1 MKKTNWLS
9 FNIKFPSELIPLY
22 DFLQNELNFI
32 LSDDKYRKDLL
43 NINYSQH
50 KGNVWRDMRDLF
62 RCRISAWPIKNKTWY
77 SYILFE
83 NIRREV
89 QSKVENVIIFKELE
103 KNDFKINETLY
114 TKLTTDFHIFAKRGR
129 IENIKDAKT
138 EPELARNATFQ
149 LDYTVSAKQN
159 FTMDENLLCNLQ
171 NMNGS
176 WLSYQ
181 IVLPASL
188 NGKLTGKVAKPRFF
202 KRKVD
207 DKYIGT
213 CSYQYEV
220 PQNDNKSILGVDI
233 GKIKLFS
240 AIALNDDGF
249 YSNEYIQSKRLSS
262 ANEKLKL
269 IYKEK
274 RALSDKINRTKPYE
288 VYSKRH
294 EVRLTELS
302 RIKEKIKRIKTHI
315 AKNTANEIIQVAKL
329 ENCKEIHIENLSW
342 LKSQG
347 GKWNHSRIQKNIEE
361 IGRREGILVT
371 KVNAAHSSSE
381 HPITKEKGKE
391 VNRNIVFSD
400 NLEIDRDVLGAINL
414 AARNKGKKKQN
425 KLNDL
430 KKTNG
435 RAKKV
440 RPTRS
445 KRQEIKKLIK
455 EVKGNTQIVI
465 FSPQK
470 LASNLLLNR
479 LWTLSD
485 KVLSKSSLVQRKKL
499 LLPICDNF

>member
-9 FNIKFPSELIPLY
+9 FNIEFPSELIPLY
-22 DFLQNELNFI
+22 DFLQKELNFI
-32 LSDDKYRKDLL
+32 LSDDSYRKGLL

-62 RCRISAWPIKNKTWY
+62 RDRVSAWPIKNKTWY

-89 QSKVENVIIFKELE
+89 QSKAENVTIFKELE
-103 KNDFKINETLY
+103 KNGFKVNETLY
-114 TKLTTDFHIFAKRGR
+114 TKLTTDFHIFAKSGR

-171 NMNGS
+171 NTDGS

-202 KRKVD
+202 KRKMD
-207 DKYIGT
+207 GKYIGI

-233 GKIKLFS
+233 GKVKLFS
-240 AIALNDDGF
+240 AIALNDDGS

-262 ANEKLKL
+262 ANEKLKI

-274 RALSDKINRTKPYE
+274 QALSDKINRTKPYE

-302 RIKEKIKRIKTHI
+302 RIKEK
-315 AKNTANEIIQVAKL
+315 N
-329 ENCKEIHIENLSW
+329 
-342 LKSQG
+342 
-347 GKWNHSRIQKNIEE
+347 QKN
-361 IGRREGILVT
+361 
-371 KVNAAHSSSE
+371 
-381 HPITKEKGKE
+381 
-391 VNRNIVFSD
+391 
-400 NLEIDRDVLGAINL
+400 
-414 AARNKGKKKQN
+414 
-425 KLNDL
+425 
-430 KKTNG
+430 
-435 RAKKV
+435 
-440 RPTRS
+440 
-445 KRQEIKKLIK
+445 
-455 EVKGNTQIVI
+455 
-465 FSPQK
+465 
-470 LASNLLLNR
+470 
-479 LWTLSD
+479 
-485 KVLSKSSLVQRKKL
+485 
-499 LLPICDNF
+499 